1 MAKVTREKAL
11 LYHSEGKPGKIEVTP
26 TKPHSTQADLSL
38 AYSPGVAEPCLEIE
52 RNQKHAYDYTA
63 KGNLV
68 AVISNG
74 TAVLGLGDIGALAG
88 KPVMEGKGL
97 LFKIF
102 AGIDVFD
109 IEVDEKDPEKF
120 IAAVKAIAPT
130 FGGINLEDIK
140 APECFE
146 IERRLKAELDIPV
159 MHDDQHGTAIISA
172 AGLLNAL
179 EIAGKKIDAVK
190 IVVNGAGAS
199 ACSCTRLY
207 VSLGAKKENIVMCDS
222 KGVISVRRT
231 DLNEEKQFFAT
242 ERSVNTLEEAIV
254 GADVFLGLSVANVLT
269 GKMVQSMNNTPIV
282 FALANPNPEISYEK
296 AQASRSDIIF
306 ATGRSDYPNQ
316 INNVL
321 GFPYIFRGA
330 LDVRATSIN
339 EEMKLA
345 AVKALAA
352 LAKEPVPDVVNS
364 AYGLS
369 VLTFGKD
376 YLIPKPFDPRLL
388 TWVSGAVAR
397 AAIESGVA
405 RKTISDWKSYED
417 NLRDLM
423 GYDTKL
429 LREFTDMAKKNPKR
443 VVFAE
448 GSHENMLKAAAQ
460 VRDEGICHPILLGN
474 DMRIAKL
481 ASELHIDME
490 GIEIVNLRHDDE
502 TDRRKR
508 YAEILAEKRAREGAT
523 FDEALDK
530 MFERNYFGMMMVETG
545 DADAFIAGIYTKYSN
560 TIKVAKE
567 VIGILD
573 GFKTFATMHILI
585 GKKGTYFLLD
595 TLINRH
601 PTTGTLIDLA
611 KLAVEGV
618 NFFAK
623 EPVIAMLSYSNFGAD
638 TEGSPASVHEVVRVM
653 QEEFPDLAIDGEMQV
668 NFALDKKLRDRKYPF
683 TRLFGKDVNTLVF
696 PNLTSANITQKLLQE
711 MGEGET
717 IGPIQI
723 GLKKPIHFTD
733 IESSVRDIVNITRIA
748 VVDAIVHERKPKSV
762 NKARIECADVPT
774 SE

>member
-1 MAKVTREKAL
+1 MAKEIKEKAL
-11 LYHSEGKPGKIEVTP
+11 LYHSEGKPGKIEVVP

-52 RNQKHAYDYTA
+52 NNPEHAYDYTA

-109 IEVDEKDPEKF
+109 IEVNEKDPEKF

-159 MHDDQHGTAIISA
+159 MHDDQHGTAIISS

-179 EIAGKKIDAVK
+179 EIVGKKIEDVK

-207 VSLGAKKENIVMCDS
+207 IALGAKKENIVMCDS
-222 KGVISVRRT
+222 KGVISTQRT
-231 DLNEEKQFFAT
+231 NLTEEKQFFAT
-242 ERSVNTLEEAIV
+242 ERNIKTLGEAMI
-254 GADVFLGLSVANVLT
+254 GADIFLGLSVADVLT
-269 GKMVQSMNNTPIV
+269 ETMIQSMNAHPVV
-282 FALANPNPEISYEK
+282 FALANPDPEISYGK
-296 AQASRSDIIF
+296 AKASRPDILF

-339 EEMKLA
+339 EAMKLA
-345 AVKALAA
+345 AVKAIAA
-352 LAKEPVPDVVNS
+352 LAKEPVPDVVNA

-369 VLTFGKD
+369 VLSFGKE
-376 YLIPKPFDPRLL
+376 YLIPKPMDPRLL
-388 TWVSGAVAR
+388 TWVSMAVAR

-405 RKTISDWKSYED
+405 RKTITNWEAYED
-417 NLRDLM
+417 HLRDLM

-460 VRDEGICHPILLGN
+460 ARDEGICHPILLGN
-474 DMRIAKL
+474 DERIVKL
-481 ASELHIDME
+481 ANELYIDLE
-490 GIEIVNLRHDDE
+490 GIEIVNLRHDNE
-502 TDRRKR
+502 MERRRR
-508 YAEILAEKRAREGAT
+508 YAKILSEKRSREGAT
-523 FDEALDK
+523 FDEAVDK

-545 DADAFIAGIYTKYSN
+545 DADAFITGVYTKYSN

-567 VIGILD
+567 VIGIRD
-573 GFKTFATMHILI
+573 GYKTFAAMHILI
-585 GKKGTYFLLD
+585 GKKGTFFLMD

-601 PTTGTLIDLA
+601 PSTNMLLDLA
-611 KLAVEGV
+611 RLSVEGV
-618 NFFAK
+618 RFFAR

-638 TEGSPASVHEVVRVM
+638 TEGSPASVHEVVKAM
-653 QEEFPDLAIDGEMQV
+653 QREYPHLAIDGEMQV
-668 NFALDKKLRDRKYPF
+668 NFALDKNLRDRKYPF
-683 TRLFGKDVNTLVF
+683 THLYGKDVNTLVF

-711 MGEGET
+711 MGVGEM
-717 IGPIQI
+717 IGPIQV

-748 VVDAIVHERKPKSV
+748 VVDAIVQEKKSK
-762 NKARIECADVPT
+762 NNIKF
-774 SE
+774 SEK